1 MQYLTKTW
9 RQYPIFKWFLVL
21 FTCTGL
27 LLPLALWAKVP
38 IPLEVETKSPD
49 LAGVQEALIG
59 GFVDIIQATLEVQ
72 ETDYMEFILTPN
84 GFITNVEHRCA
95 ITFQSRKGG
104 LMIKAVPFDVV
115 NGQAVEVLDFGVRKG
130 VFLIIEG
137 AAQEMDYDIE
147 MAEMGGLGG
156 FGGF

>member
-1 MQYLTKTW
+1 
-9 RQYPIFKWFLVL
+9 
-21 FTCTGL
+21 
-27 LLPLALWAKVP
+27 
-38 IPLEVETKSPD
+38 
-49 LAGVQEALIG
+49 
-59 GFVDIIQATLEVQ
+59 
-72 ETDYMEFILTPN
+72 
-84 GFITNVEHRCA
+84 
-95 ITFQSRKGG
+95 
-104 LMIKAVPFDVV
+104 MIKAVPFDVV